1 MKHISYSQYN
11 TYVECPRTWYLGKKT
26 DAPERQT
33 WYLPV
38 GTAVHKGIEAHL
50 SGEDFDLEQTFY
62 GLILKQRMIEPD
74 LSLWLAGGSQSD
86 PTTKGKALQL
96 AKDCLEAGL
105 EYLENFTVWEVE
117 YDASGRLPGLDIPVK
132 AFVDAIG
139 EHKKYGPEIVDW
151 KTGASKPKNN
161 FQLETY
167 RALLLSKDRHRFKG
181 VTMGHWAMLAPK
193 ASKARPIDLSEVDP
207 AEVGAKYQKVYEAM
221 IGRKYQSNV
230 RFGCKFC
237 FHQDNCLAKAGP
249 TEQAKFYD
257 KSSEDGFPF

>member
-1 MKHISYSQYN
+1 MQHISYSQYN
-11 TYVECPRTWYLGKKT
+11 TYTECPRSWYLGKKT
-26 DAPERQT
+26 DASERQT

-50 SGEDFDLEQTFY
+50 AGEPFDLDREFY
-62 GLILKQRMIEPD
+62 SLIYKQRLIEPN
-74 LSLWLAGGSQSD
+74 LKLWLAGGSTSD

-96 AKDCLEAGL
+96 ARDCLDAAH

-132 AFVDAIG
+132 AYVDTIG
-139 EHKKYGPEIVDW
+139 EHKKFGPTIVDW
-151 KTGASKPKNN
+151 KTGASKPKTN

-167 RALLLSKDRHRFKG
+167 AALLEVGNKYDYSFS
-181 VTMGHWAMLAPK
+181 GHWAMLAPK
-193 ASKARPIDLSEVDP
+193 ASKARAIELDYVDP
-207 AEVGAKYQKVYEAM
+207 VEVGAKYQKVYEAM
-221 IGRKYQSNV
+221 MRKKYQSNV

-237 FHQDNCLAKAGP
+237 FHQDSCLAKAGP

-257 KSSEDGFPF
+257 RSAEDGCPF

>member
-1 MKHISYSQYN
+1 MEHISYSQYN
-11 TYVECPRTWYLGKKT
+11 TYTECPRSWYLGKKT

-50 SGEDFDLEQTFY
+50 AGEPFDLDRTFY
-62 GLILKQRMIEPD
+62 SLIYKQRLIEPD
-74 LSLWLAGGSQSD
+74 LKLWMAGGSTSD

-117 YDASGRLPGLDIPVK
+117 YDATGRLPGLDIPVK
-132 AFVDAIG
+132 AYVDAIG
-139 EHKKYGPEIVDW
+139 EHKKFGPTIVDW

-167 RALLLSKDRHRFKG
+167 RALLSWNEPSGFRAP
-181 VTMGHWAMLAPK
+181 TMGHWSMLAPK
-193 ASKARPIDLSEVDP
+193 ASKARPIDLSYVN
-207 AEVGAKYQKVYEAM
+207 AYEVGAKYQKAYKAM
-221 IGRKYQSNV
+221 TQRRYQSNV